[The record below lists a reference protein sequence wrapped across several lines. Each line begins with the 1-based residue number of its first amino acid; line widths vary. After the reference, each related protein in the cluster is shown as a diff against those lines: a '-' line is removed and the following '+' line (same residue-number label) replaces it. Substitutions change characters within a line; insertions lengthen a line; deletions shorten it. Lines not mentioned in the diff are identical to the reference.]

1 MGVKIKDIIEP
12 ENITFKDLEGRT
24 VAIDAFNTIYQ
35 FLSSIRQRDG
45 TPLLDRDGN
54 VTSHLSGLLYR
65 NASIIEKGIKPIY
78 VFDGAA
84 PKEKSETQDA
94 RRQVREEAREKWKEA
109 LREGDIYTARKYAIR
124 SSKMTPYIIESSK
137 ELLTLMGIP
146 YIEAKG
152 EGEAQAA
159 YMVKKGDAWAVASQ
173 DYDCLLF
180 GSRRVIRN
188 LTNSSKRSLEY
199 YELRKVLA
207 QLNITREQLID
218 MSLLIGTDFNDGIKG
233 IGSKT
238 ALKLAKKG
246 QLEEKIREL
255 PDDVDT
261 LRNIFLNHEVNKDYK
276 IKWSKVDHGK
286 INEFMCEKHGFS
298 PARLENS
305 IKKLKT
311 LNTEQ
316 KSLEAWF

>member
-24 VAIDAFNTIYQ
+24 IAIDAFNTIYQ

-246 QLEEKIREL
+246 QLEEKIKEL
-255 PDDVDT
+255 PDDVDN

-276 IKWSKVDHGK
+276 IKWSKVDHAK

-311 LNTEQ
+311 LNTGQ